1 MTWQGKTVLAV
12 VPARG
17 GSKGIPR
24 KNLRTVGGLSLIGHA
39 ARVAK
44 ECAWIDRALLS
55 TDDEELAA
63 EGRAHGLDVP
73 FMRPAQH
80 ATDDAAGASVWRHAW
95 LAAEKHY
102 GMRFDL
108 SVYLQPTT
116 PIRHAREVEATLRA
130 MVEGGYAAA
139 TTVSPVPGHFTP
151 QKILTLEGDG
161 RLGFYL
167 PEGQVVARQHAPRYW
182 YRNGLCYAAVRAQVA
197 GKGHIM
203 EGSVAGVPIERP
215 VVNIDEPVELLLAE
229 ALWREEKGAAKAKKP
244 AKAKSPPKRAGAAKK
259 TATKKPAAKTAKR
272 PARR

>member
-1 MTWQGKTVLAV
+1 
-12 VPARG
+12 
-17 GSKGIPR
+17 
-24 KNLRTVGGLSLIGHA
+24 
-39 ARVAK
+39 
-44 ECAWIDRALLS
+44 
-55 TDDEELAA
+55 
-63 EGRAHGLDVP
+63 
-73 FMRPAQH
+73 MRPARH

-116 PIRHAREVEATLRA
+116 PIRHAREVEATLRT

-167 PEGQVVARQHAPRYW
+167 PEGHVVARQHAPRYW

-203 EGSVAGVPIERP
+203 EGAVAGVPIERP
-215 VVNIDEPVELLLAE
+215 VVNIDEPVELLLAD
-229 ALWREEKGAAKAKKP
+229 ALWREEHTKPAPKAKTKPKAAAKSKPQAKAKPAPKP
-244 AKAKSPPKRAGAAKK
+244 KAKP
-259 TATKKPAAKTAKR
+259 TAK
-272 PARR
+272 PSRRKT

>member
-39 ARVAK
+39 ARVVR
-44 ECAWIDRALLS
+44 ELPWLDRALLS

-73 FMRPAQH
+73 FMRPARH

-116 PIRHAREVEATLRA
+116 PIRHAHEVEATLRV

-151 QKILTLEGDG
+151 QKILTLESDG

-229 ALWREEKGAAKAKKP
+229 ALWREEHGGTAPTAKPKRAARPKPKAKAAAKPKSRPAAKAG
-244 AKAKSPPKRAGAAKK
+244 KRK
-259 TATKKPAAKTAKR
+259 T
-272 PARR
+272 